1 MAGVQTPRS
10 DFEDRV
16 DAAFTGREAELAFF
30 RDQLAQD
37 SGDFPLINIHGVTG
51 TGKSF
56 LLRRFLQIARGRG
69 VPTVKVQFDGK
80 DGEGSVPL
88 GQHHEILRHIA
99 LGLGVPS
106 PRFATAYLA
115 WSLSKQFDR
124 SDVSVVGDEVRGVI
138 QSGSEE
144 IINFLVT
151 ATLGPGGL
159 LVSAARAGWRFVA
172 ERVSTE
178 PLTAFHRTP
187 EGRAFAQELGA
198 VPTDQL
204 PSKLGLYLAHD
215 LAEYLPPGHVRALIA
230 FDSWE
235 QYEEQFLERRSR
247 WFQEEQVV
255 TFFEACRGY
264 IQFVIVGQRPISWN
278 AEAPRLKV
286 GADYVHLP
294 LSGLQRNDAETYLR
308 ERRSIDSTLWVEALL
323 DISCESGLGQSTQH
337 HALTLGIVA
346 DTAAAIL
353 AADPGASPASLEVG
367 PGDLEALV
375 RRFMAVR
382 EDQEPLFER
391 LALTPRCDAIGL
403 AAALGKPYDEFNAL
417 SDMDAMLRYSF
428 MQTTSEG
435 WISMHG
441 LMRRMI
447 RERIERY
454 RPDKLRAAHSAW
466 RRHYQERG
474 LDALAFR
481 HALALDPE
489 TTLDAWHADLQQHLS
504 AGRAQQFVALMAWG
518 AEAEDERPYLPAPH
532 AARLSLLRAW
542 AYRECPLG
550 DLRENLTLALNMT
563 DRADPGGDKIFAS
576 EVLLERG
583 TIYLEMGG
591 LVWEDCD
598 HYERAI
604 EVLDRALR
612 ALDPNSDLWFRVI
625 AQRIRSLVIWGRRS
639 ANQSLLQRAVQEG
652 ESAVE
657 MLPVDAPK
665 ATRHHLTHCLIDSI
679 GALGLVQGDVA
690 CFERVVSLAQSML
703 ESLNPNSELTQWLE
717 ANSQISHAYRDWA
730 DYVPGTRELV
740 LSVEHQRRALEVFA
754 RSDLP
759 TVYAEV
765 RRNIAHSLVEIG
777 RRSEDTDALSEAVTI
792 CRDELEHVSRDDNS
806 LLWSSLHGN
815 MAKALCLWGE
825 RTADRELF
833 AQSATAYRN
842 ALQVR
847 SRRATP
853 FMWAL
858 GCLNLAD
865 ALRLWHRIEPLPD
878 LLSEAEVRYLNALD
892 VFSEDNFPAFFAFAR
907 DGLAEVRQ
915 M

>member
-1 MAGVQTPRS
+1 MQTPRS
-10 DFEDRV
+10 EFEDRV
-16 DAAFTGREAELAFF
+16 DAAFTGREAELDFF
-30 RDQLAQD
+30 RAQITRP
-37 SGDFPLINIHGVTG
+37 SSEYPVINVHGVTG

-69 VPTVKVQFDGK
+69 LPTVKVQFDGK
-80 DGEGSVPL
+80 DGEGSVAL

-151 ATLGPGGL
+151 ASLGPGGL

-172 ERVSTE
+172 DRVSTE

-187 EGRAFAQELGA
+187 EGRAFAHDLSE
-198 VPTDQL
+198 VPTDQI
-204 PSKLGLYLAHD
+204 PSKLGLYLARD
-215 LAEYLPPGHVRALIA
+215 LDEYLPTGSVRAMIA

-235 QYEEQFLERRSR
+235 QYEEQFRERRSR

-255 TFFEACRGY
+255 TLFETCRNF
-264 IQFVIVGQRPISWN
+264 IQFVIIGQRPISWS

-286 GADYVHLP
+286 GVDILDLP
-294 LSGLQRNDAETYLR
+294 LSGLQRTDAETYLR
-308 ERRSIDSTLWVEALL
+308 KRRSIDSTLWVEALL
-323 DISCESGLGQSTQH
+323 DISCETQQEGETRH
-337 HALTLGIVA
+337 HALTLGILA

-353 AADPGASPASLEVG
+353 ANDPGASPASLEVS

-375 RRFMAVR
+375 RRFMSVR

-391 LALTPRCDAIGL
+391 LALTPRCDAVGL

-417 SDMDAMLRYSF
+417 SDMDAILRYSF
-428 MQTTSEG
+428 MQRTSEG
-435 WISMHG
+435 WIGMHG
-441 LMRRMI
+441 LMRKMI

-454 RPDKLRAAHSAW
+454 RPDKLHAAHSAW
-466 RRHYQERG
+466 RRHYEQRG
-474 LDALAFR
+474 LGALAFR
-481 HALALDPE
+481 HALALAPE
-489 TTLDAWHADLQQHLS
+489 TALDSWNAELQQHLR
-504 AGRAQQFVALMAWG
+504 AGRAQQFADLIAWG
-518 AEAEDERPYLPAPH
+518 IEAEDERPYLPAPS
-532 AARLSLLRAW
+532 AGRLSLIRAW

-563 DRADPGGDKIFAS
+563 DRADPGEDKVFAR

-583 TIYLEMGG
+583 TIYSKMGG

-598 HYERAI
+598 YYERAL
-604 EVLDRALR
+604 EVFDQALR
-612 ALDPNSDLWFRVI
+612 DLDPNSDLWFRVT

-639 ANQSLLQRAVQEG
+639 ANRALLQKAVQEG
-652 ESAVE
+652 EAAVD
-657 MLPVDAPK
+657 MLPSDAPK
-665 ATRHHLTHCLIDSI
+665 VTRHHMTQCLLDSI
-679 GALGLVQGDVA
+679 GSLGLVQGDVA
-690 CFERVVSLAQSML
+690 CFERVVNLAHLML
-703 ESLNPNSELTQWLE
+703 ESLDPRIELTQWLE
-717 ANSQISHAYRDWA
+717 ANSQISHAYRDLA
-730 DYVPGTRELV
+730 DYVPGTRELE
-740 LSVEHQRRALEVFA
+740 LSIEYQRRSLEVFT
-754 RSDLP
+754 RSELP
-759 TVYAEV
+759 AVFVEV
-765 RRNIAHSLVEIG
+765 RRNIAHSLVEVG
-777 RRSEDTDALSEAVTI
+777 RRSNGTGSLSEAVAI
-792 CRDELEHVSRDDNS
+792 CKEELEHLSRDENS

-815 MAKALCLWGE
+815 MAKALCLWAE

-833 AQSATAYRN
+833 AQSAAAYRN
-842 ALQVR
+842 ALEVR

-853 FMWAL
+853 FIWAL

-865 ALRLWHRIEPLPD
+865 ALRLWHRIEPQPE
-878 LLSEAEVRYLNALD
+878 LLKEAEDRYLQALD
-892 VFSEDNFPAFFAFAR
+892 VFSEDHFPAFYAFAR
-907 DGLAEVRQ
+907 GGLAEVRQ
-915 M
+915 V